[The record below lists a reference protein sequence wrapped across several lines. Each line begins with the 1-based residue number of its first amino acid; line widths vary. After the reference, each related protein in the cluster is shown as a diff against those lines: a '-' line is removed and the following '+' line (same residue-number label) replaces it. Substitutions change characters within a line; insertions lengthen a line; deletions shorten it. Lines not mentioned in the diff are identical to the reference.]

1 MSAYDEVLSDPS
13 DDELAD
19 ILGFTPKPPTAP
31 EGDGIYREVPPGR
44 RIMVQANLPYLRNY
58 ARDPHP
64 ALSYGCDF
72 PVALGDTVL
81 LPPTPKDVRWT
92 EGIVT
97 GLGPSDY
104 KGPVKNAR
112 PKEKP

>member
-1 MSAYDEVLSDPS
+1 MSNL

-19 ILGFTPKPPTAP
+19 ILGEAPEP
-31 EGDGIYREVPPGR
+31 EGDGIPREIPPGR
-44 RIMVQANLPYLRNY
+44 RILVQANLPHLRNY

-81 LPPTPKDVRWT
+81 VPPTPKDVRWT
-92 EGIVT
+92 EGLVV

-104 KGPVKNAR
+104 HGPVKAVK
-112 PKEKP
+112 PKEQS

>member
-1 MSAYDEVLSDPS
+1 MSDF

-19 ILGFTPKPPTAP
+19 ILGETPEPEP
-31 EGDGIYREVPPGR
+31 EGDGIPRELPPGG
-44 RIMVQANLPYLRNY
+44 RILVQAHLPHLRNY

-81 LPPTPKDVRWT
+81 VPPTPKDARWT
-92 EGIVT
+92 EGLVV

-104 KGPVKNAR
+104 KGPVKAVR
-112 PKEKP
+112 PKETP

>member
-1 MSAYDEVLSDPS
+1 MSDY
-13 DDELAD
+13 DDELAE
-19 ILGFTPKPPTAP
+19 ILGETPEP
-31 EGDGIYREVPPGR
+31 EGDGIPRDLPPGG
-44 RIMVQANLPYLRNY
+44 RILVQANLPYLRNY

-81 LPPTPKDVRWT
+81 VPPTPKDARWT

-104 KGPVKNAR
+104 KGPVKNVR

>member
-1 MSAYDEVLSDPS
+1 MSDF

-19 ILGFTPKPPTAP
+19 ILGETPEP
-31 EGDGIYREVPPGR
+31 EDDGIPREIPPGG
-44 RIMVQANLPYLRNY
+44 RILVKANLQYLRNY

-81 LPPTPKDVRWT
+81 VPPTPKDTRLTEWT
-92 EGIVT
+92 VV

-104 KGPVKNAR
+104 RGPVKSVR
-112 PKEKP
+112 PKETP